1 MRRVF
6 PQLAQILLLILS
18 LLTSSSAQKP
28 APEKRKKLKDFGS
41 SLDRL
46 KWDPKKN
53 ETVRLP
59 AADDVANS
67 ADDVIR
73 IDTTLISCELL
84 VLDERGNN
92 VAGLTANDFS
102 VSEDDTPQT
111 VGHFFTGDNVNIPR
125 TIVLIFDYSGSQLP
139 YLKNSVKAAKVMVD
153 KLGPKDLMAIVT
165 DDVEM
170 FQEFTTDKKKLKGKL
185 DELLNRTK
193 LGSAYFTEFHLPRLG
208 RSKQYSALMATLNEA
223 FDDEDVRPIIIFQ
236 TDGDEAFFLR
246 NPIIRRTL
254 PDGLTGEALR
264 SAKLFV
270 ASYEEQVVADR
281 TEFSLDDLYR
291 AVEHSRA
298 TVYTVVPGIKLL
310 DLPEESQVAKVAA
323 HNRAMREERMAKA
336 RFSPLKQQRT
346 KEDDFN
352 EKINTVWEAQTTA
365 KLQLALS
372 GVAGLTGG
380 WTEFLEAPEQ
390 ADEIYSRIFS
400 DINQRYIVGYYPTNK
415 ERDGKRRKIDFQVK
429 GHPEYQILGR
439 RSYFAPAP

>member
-1 MRRVF
+1 MK
-6 PQLAQILLLILS
+6 PQITCILLLIITLV
-18 LLTSSSAQKP
+18 TSSPAQSP
-28 APEKRKKLKDFGS
+28 APKKRKKLKDFGS

-53 ETVRLP
+53 ETVQLP
-59 AADDVANS
+59 APGDGANS
-67 ADDVIR
+67 EDDVIR
-73 IDTTLISCELL
+73 INTTLVSCELL
-84 VLDERGNN
+84 VMDERGNN

-111 VGHFFTGDNVNIPR
+111 VGHFFTGDNVNVPR

-139 YLKNSVKAAKVMVD
+139 YLDNSVKAAKVLVD
-153 KLGPKDLMAIVT
+153 KLGPRDLMAIVT

-170 FQEFTTDKKKLKGKL
+170 FQDFTSDRKKLKGKL
-185 DELLNRTK
+185 DELLHRT
-193 LGSAYFTEFHLPRLG
+193 SPHARYFNEFGQQRFG

-236 TDGDEAFFLR
+236 TDGDEAYFLR
-246 NPIIRRTL
+246 NPVIRQAV

-264 SAKLFV
+264 AAQVYV
-270 ASYEEQVVADR
+270 AGFQEQLVANR
-281 TEFSLDDLYR
+281 AEFSLDDLYR
-291 AVEHSRA
+291 AVERSRA

-310 DLPEESQVAKVAA
+310 GLPVESQVVKVVA
-323 HNRAMREERMAKA
+323 HNRAMREERKAKA
-336 RFSPLKQQRT
+336 RFSVLKEQLT
-346 KEDDFN
+346 KEEDLN
-352 EKINTVWEAQTTA
+352 EKINSVWEAQTTE
-365 KLQLALS
+365 KLQSALS

-415 ERDGKRRKIDFQVK
+415 ERDGKRRKINFQVK
-429 GHPEYQILGR
+429 GHPEYQVLGR